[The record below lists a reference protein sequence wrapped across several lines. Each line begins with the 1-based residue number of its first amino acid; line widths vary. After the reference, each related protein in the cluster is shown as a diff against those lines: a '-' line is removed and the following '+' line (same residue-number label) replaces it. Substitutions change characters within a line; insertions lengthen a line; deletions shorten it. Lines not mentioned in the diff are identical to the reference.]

1 MGRVAGGVR
10 QLAAGVAG
18 VAEFVAVGERGDALW
33 VRVGLAET
41 WRQAD
46 APAARSVDVVQGW
59 NTVGWTGPD
68 SGASDVASLLGA
80 EVVIG
85 YDAASQAFLRYA
97 AEGPSFLNSLETVRH
112 GDGLWAFLSAPGSA
126 TIPASGAPGANG
138 DVIEEEPVPMELT
151 SAAFGPNE
159 TIPSQYTCDGADL
172 SPPLTLSGIPADAV
186 SLALIH
192 GRPRR
197 ARRDVGALDGVQH
210 RAADADPT
218 GAGVLGTQRR
228 NSFGTTGYGGPCP
241 PSGTHRYFFTVYALS
256 AELELAEGATK
267 AQVLAAMEGLV
278 LAQAE
283 LIGSFAKFSLAAS
296 GRGSRGAS
304 RWRGSFVSP
313 SISAAPDGDG
323 PLCVSWLSGGGQKGT
338 GCGQDPAGEG
348 TGAGRRAHPGGA
360 QVALGSVRGAAG
372 QEGARPAPG
381 AGGRGGG
388 RGWRGRCRSGRG
400 GRGRG

>member
-1 MGRVAGGVR
+1 MTVIRAALWRMAVMVLLPATVATVTVASGTVAPVAAQEGEGPAE
-10 QLAAGVAG
+10 LATDLVPPWNFVTATEAGSVDEVFTG
-18 VAEFVAVGERGDALW
+18 TVYVEAVFRWDASREAFDSWQKALPASLNSLPSVERGDALW

-46 APAARSVDVVQGW
+46 APAARPVDFVQGW
-59 NTVGWTGPD
+59 NTFGWTGPN
-68 SGASDVASLLGA
+68 SGASEVASLLGA
-80 EVVIG
+80 DVVIG

-97 AEGPSFLNSLETVRH
+97 VEGPSFLNSLVTVRH

-126 TIPASGAPGANG
+126 TIPASGAPSANG

-186 SLALIH
+186 SLALIMDDPDAPGGTWVH
-192 GRPRR
+192 WVEFNIAPRT
-197 ARRDVGALDGVQH
+197 QI
-210 RAADADPT
+210 PT
-218 GAGVLGTQRR
+218 GAGVLGTQGR

-256 AELELAEGATK
+256 AELELAGGATK

-283 LIGSFAKFSLAAS
+283 LIGLF
-296 GRGSRGAS
+296 R
-304 RWRGSFVSP
+304 
-313 SISAAPDGDG
+313 
-323 PLCVSWLSGGGQKGT
+323 
-338 GCGQDPAGEG
+338 
-348 TGAGRRAHPGGA
+348 
-360 QVALGSVRGAAG
+360 
-372 QEGARPAPG
+372 
-381 AGGRGGG
+381 
-388 RGWRGRCRSGRG
+388 
-400 GRGRG
+400 